1 MRIEL
6 DKLDSTGSRFAHVF
20 EVGELSLDDE
30 RARLTGPAEVRGSLQ
45 RGDGQA
51 RLQGTVS
58 ARVELECD
66 RCLQLM
72 ILPLAATFDVE
83 YVPAGNYE
91 TEQQAEL
98 HDQDLV
104 QSVFDGQ
111 SIDVDDL
118 VREQVIL
125 SLPARALCR
134 EECKGLC
141 SVCGIDKNLKDCEC
155 DSRPRDPRWAALD
168 DLRF

>member
-1 MRIEL
+1 M
-6 DKLDSTGSRFAHVF
+6 T
-20 EVGELSLDDE
+20 
-30 RARLTGPAEVRGSLQ
+30 
-45 RGDGQA
+45 
-51 RLQGTVS
+51 
-58 ARVELECD
+58 
-66 RCLQLM
+66 
-72 ILPLAATFDVE
+72 LPLTAGFDVE

-91 TEQQAEL
+91 ALQLAEL
-98 HDQDLV
+98 QDEDLA
-104 QSVFDGQ
+104 QSVFDGE

-125 SLPARALCR
+125 SLPSRALCR

-155 DSRPRDPRWAALD
+155 ESHPRDPRWAALD

>member
-6 DKLDSTGSRFAHVF
+6 DELESTGDRFAHVF
-20 EVGELSLDDE
+20 EAGELSLDDE
-30 RARLTGPAEVRGSLQ
+30 RAGLTGATEVRGSVQ
-45 RGDGQA
+45 RGDGSL
-51 RLQGTVS
+51 RLRGTIS
-58 ARVELECD
+58 AQVELECD
-66 RCLQLM
+66 RCLQTM
-72 ILPLAATFDVE
+72 AWPLTTGFDVE
-83 YVPAGNYE
+83 YVPAGYYE
-91 TEQQAEL
+91 AEQLAEL
-98 HDQDLV
+98 QDNDLA
-104 QSVFDGQ
+104 QSVFDGE

-155 DSRPRDPRWAALD
+155 ESRPRDPRWAALD